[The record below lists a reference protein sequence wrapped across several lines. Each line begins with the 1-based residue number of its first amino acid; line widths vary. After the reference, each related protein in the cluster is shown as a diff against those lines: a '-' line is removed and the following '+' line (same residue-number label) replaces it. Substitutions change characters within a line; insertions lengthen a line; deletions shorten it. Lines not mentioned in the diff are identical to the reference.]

1 MSVSKLYSF
10 IKYVTI
16 AQSAVNCHLNV
27 IQKDEQRSDRM
38 VVTDGA
44 SLSKSLESRIS
55 DDQKASCT
63 AGVQRVDGTC
73 PPPGERNAQQR
84 RVPARF
90 DRPRLSL
97 SSVSSCSSGEFIP
110 PAQPPAYEPRAAENG
125 SSADYGS
132 AVSISE
138 IRSMSREQVIR
149 LLSRQQDE
157 LSRQERELS
166 NLNSGIQMTQMYTH

>member
-1 MSVSKLYSF
+1 
-10 IKYVTI
+10 
-16 AQSAVNCHLNV
+16 
-27 IQKDEQRSDRM
+27 M
-38 VVTDGA
+38 VVTDCT

-55 DDQKASCT
+55 DEQKTST
-63 AGVQRVDGTC
+63 ADVQRVDGTC
-73 PPPGERNAQQR
+73 PPPPGERNAQQR
-84 RVPARF
+84 RVAARF

-157 LSRQERELS
+157 ISRQETELS
-166 NLNSGIQMTQMYTH
+166 NLNSGIQLTYADTRINSVVCRPTLAVIAGKIKC